1 MFCFAVS
8 PSGLFKAF
16 QSRLP
21 RPKRVLLPSLEPK
34 LESEFSGAQNTQD
47 FCHPNLT
54 CDRGMDL
61 MFTPIANWRFN
72 GSGAPVLWISPGVKR
87 DGEETSGSQAIN
99 ARTLKSTFPFLQE
112 LANAFWQISQP
123 ATPWSWILWQKSPHS
138 SRNNPQNP
146 TNKNQKIILDLV

>member
-1 MFCFAVS
+1 MWLLKTKKVYLNKNFFCLIKGAQVFCFAVS

-61 MFTPIANWRFN
+61 MFTPIAN
-72 GSGAPVLWISPGVKR
+72 
-87 DGEETSGSQAIN
+87 
-99 ARTLKSTFPFLQE
+99 
-112 LANAFWQISQP
+112 
-123 ATPWSWILWQKSPHS
+123 
-138 SRNNPQNP
+138 
-146 TNKNQKIILDLV
+146 